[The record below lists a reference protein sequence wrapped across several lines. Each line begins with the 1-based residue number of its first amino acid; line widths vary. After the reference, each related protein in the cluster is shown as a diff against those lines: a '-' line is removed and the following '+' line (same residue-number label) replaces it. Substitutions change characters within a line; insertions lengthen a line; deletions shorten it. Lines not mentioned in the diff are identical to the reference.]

1 MTKRTTFLTRFLAMA
16 LALVLCAS
24 NVMPGLALRASAAGP
39 AMTEARMLAGG
50 YSMPMLEK
58 QLSMEEQALLNS
70 GYLKSET
77 REVTPLQGEVKID
90 GNTITVEKNIGN
102 WGVCGGGIEVGG
114 QYTPVDPEDLCEDG
128 VATFETDALAY
139 TVRVQYLNYQTISLE
154 TQEKLLNAHATL
166 KQGVANLNKGAGT
179 NAKLDYIKLLIPELV
194 GYIDADMAE
203 ILGIEE
209 ATDAIN
215 ALNAQINANGVLDL
229 QAMNQAY
236 AAANAYEYLK
246 TNGAAYKA
254 KAAETAAHLET
265 LSKLKEKTKLAEALI
280 EAGHEN
286 TWNGFVENVSE
297 TAETL
302 GVVAAADWSG
312 ADLIADSDVN
322 YADLQAK
329 VEAITATTEVE
340 LVEILGVMM
349 SEISAKSDNAVDV
362 NVVIELYYTYENEVI
377 RYVNDVTNS
386 MVVAKGATPGEV
398 LAVINPAE
406 GEAIAKNMVWAGVY
420 EEGQFERSVSELP
433 ETVTEPVTYTVTYS
447 PKKYDVNFTYD
458 NETKSL
464 PYGYVVTLPVA
475 GDDAS
480 YDYFVNDE
488 AAEEGSQITIVGETT
503 IERLKG
509 AQYKSDDLYK
519 IVAKNSS
526 NAVDQA
532 ILNSGALEGDTAYKF
547 RVPTQ
552 DSVEMKLEDGTL
564 SAPTYNSGKLGNWVP
579 NRYGVKGAE
588 AADMLSFNGATTAA
602 YDVKE
607 ADVVYRLSVD
617 ADVSDV
623 PAKLAYIKEQ
633 AYEAKG
639 ALDGLTGEIH
649 SEMGDLTQGMLA
661 GITSSVKFLDLTPG
675 DGNQNDQACK
685 DLRVYFT
692 DLINSITGDPENYD
706 VLPGNYNLATGNL
719 KLYDM
724 ITEYIA
730 DGLAYY
736 YTDNNVAAVRKEVA
750 ELSKKLNGLVGDEAK
765 EIALGV
771 IMGDYFKN
779 DPEKAE
785 RYISKIKDIG
795 TKLTETNEGL
805 AMDIKYIDCTSAN
818 LGKLMEAL
826 SSLKEE
832 DIKTNALA
840 EGAPY
845 METTLTVRNS
855 SLRAVQAQVYVN
867 NNYVGAVS
875 TDGVLSGEILPA
887 GSMSALLAGVEK
899 LAKAEINNVEGL
911 DKFAFYTRVQVEG
924 AAEDGMT
931 MDKNVTVVYNYMP
944 DVYTVK
950 VEGMDDQYITIEDR
964 EINLER
970 HPNHPGVVNEYTI
983 DGETGIFAQKY
994 TFTAEQLTSLFTNN
1008 TYTVGLY
1015 VNKQNQEDFANH
1027 FEDLNPVY
1035 ADAEK
1040 EVLAGLNPTQPINGA
1055 GIKEM
1060 GSAFVSSKYSY
1071 VELNGVPFIENNTD
1085 GLQVHMDALI
1095 GAMLADDEFGSE
1107 RLIALAQ
1114 GKEKVLVTSKMSLNP
1129 SKPVARSGELMWND
1143 LDFVWAPESIPEK
1156 MVTVGNALNAVRDYL
1171 KFQSAGDGKTM
1182 NVTLNLPQPVYEVY
1196 LTALLATG
1204 NLDKSDVNAINN
1216 QIAFQFFYD
1225 YLKEVVAN
1233 EKITAD
1239 TYENTLN
1246 MMIKEFNDIAD
1257 KAISA
1262 IEVSQYKNHYEAL
1275 RRALNGER
1283 VTYNFDAD
1291 KALVTMEAFGK
1302 DMNAIIN
1309 AMGIDLGGYENMV
1322 YELNYP
1328 ETKILTDIKV
1338 TLVNAVDSQLQAAVI
1353 DLANHGGKKQTA
1365 IHAYDF
1371 TTDLI
1376 ARAAAL
1382 KGETAI
1388 MLLDNVTGDLN
1399 IAQSGIIDLNGKTI
1413 TGNLNFTG
1421 RKLIIVD
1428 SCQDTKAAGGI
1439 TGSIKGDVVILAGEY
1454 NTNVDSFLRDGYYKD
1469 SDNFVKNALY
1479 TVEGGIYNID
1489 TVKLFDENYVEGYL
1503 PAVHYLAA
1511 ELAIDL
1517 VLNYYTAASLSVD
1530 NYDLYAISFD
1540 DIVGILGTDSN
1551 KGKVSKVLNDLLGMF
1566 RFEGPNG
1573 EQYGGIDG
1581 FINQVIADLTD
1592 FSAIAAAVESGE
1604 KVVGYTFTTHPWSI
1618 SIDHIE
1624 NGDYMTVGIV
1634 PNEKITDKFTVGLA
1648 FSGANKDKVLPYL
1661 NELAQIVEK
1670 FDVKIDL
1677 HQPEI
1682 ISDELQIGGGAV
1694 ADIVLDFSHNCD
1706 YNRMLAAV
1714 LAFAH
1719 EDLTEEFIENGC
1731 IMDLNDIL
1739 AEITVGEFF
1748 SAIKKAVEAKEWDF
1762 AALAAKAGVELT
1774 NAQVDKLNEYYDKFQ
1789 NGAGKILSKLEVRY
1803 DDTTPMAE
1811 LMNPHAEIGSGIFV
1825 IDGYIGEKHPDA
1837 SYRGYGVQFNL
1848 DKIDAKITVKLAPK
1862 CNGLWGDVNWDGKVN
1877 TKDATC
1883 VLRYYVDLI
1892 EGNELHR
1899 CVADV
1904 NGDGKINTKDA
1915 TLILRH
1921 YVDLIGKFPV
1931 EE

>member
-1 MTKRTTFLTRFLAMA
+1 MTKRTTFLTRFLALA

-24 NVMPGLALRASAAGP
+24 NVMPGLALRASAAAP
-39 AMTEARMLAGG
+39 AVTESNMVASG
-50 YSMPMLEK
+50 YSFLGSP
-58 QLSMEEQALLNS
+58 LSAAEEALLYS
-70 GYLKSET
+70 GYLKSES
-77 REVTPLQGEVKID
+77 REVTPLYGEVNLE
-90 GNTITVEKNIGN
+90 GNTVTVNPQIGN
-102 WGVCGGGIEVGG
+102 WEVCGGGVQVGE
-114 QYTPVDPEDLCEDG
+114 QYTAIDPQDLCDDG

-139 TVRVQYLNYQTISLE
+139 TVYVQYLYYQMISLE

-166 KQGVANLNKGAGT
+166 KQGVANLNKGVGT
-179 NAKLDYIKLLIPELV
+179 NASLDYIKLLIPELR

-236 AAANAYEYLK
+236 VAANDYEYLK
-246 TNGAAYKA
+246 TNGTAYQA
-254 KAAETAAHLET
+254 KAAETAAYLET
-265 LSKLKEKTKLAEALI
+265 LSKLKEKTKLEEALI
-280 EAGHEN
+280 AAGHEN
-286 TWNGFVENVSE
+286 TWNGFVDTVSE

-302 GVVAAADWSG
+302 GVVANADWSG
-312 ADLIADSDVN
+312 AALIADSGVD

-329 VEAITATTEVE
+329 VEAISATTDVE
-340 LVEILGVMM
+340 MTEILPVMI
-349 SEISAKSDNAVDV
+349 SEISAKSENAVDV
-362 NVVIELYYTYENEVI
+362 NIVIELYYTYENDVI
-377 RYVNDVTNS
+377 RYANDVTNAV
-386 MVVAKGATPGEV
+386 VVAKGATADEV
-398 LAVINPAE
+398 LAAMNTAE
-406 GEAIAKNMVWAGVY
+406 GEAIAKTMTWAGVY
-420 EEGQFERSVSELP
+420 EDGKFERSVSELP
-433 ETVTEPVTYTVTYS
+433 EVATEAITYTVTYS
-447 PKKYDVNFTYD
+447 PKEYDVTFVYD

-475 GDDAS
+475 GEDAS

-488 AAEEGSQITIVGETT
+488 AAEEGSQVTIVGETV
-503 IERLKG
+503 IERVKG

-519 IVAKNSS
+519 IVARNSS

-532 ILNSGALEGDTAYKF
+532 ILNSGALEGDASYKF

-552 DSVEMKLEDGTL
+552 DSVEMKLEEGVL
-564 SAPTYNSGKLGNWVP
+564 SAPAYNSGKLGNWVP
-579 NRYGVKGAE
+579 NRYGVKGA
-588 AADMLSFNGATTAA
+588 ADADMTSFNGETTAP

-607 ADVVYRLSVD
+607 ADVVYRLSVN
-617 ADVSDV
+617 ADVSEI

-633 AYEAKG
+633 AYDAKG

-661 GITSSVKFLDLTPG
+661 GITSSVKFLDLTPD
-675 DGNQNDQACK
+675 DGNKNDQDCK

-706 VLPGNYNLATGNL
+706 ALPGNYNLATGNL

-724 ITEYIA
+724 ITEYVSN
-730 DGLAYY
+730 GLAYY
-736 YTDNNVAAVRKEVA
+736 YTGDNAATIRKEVA
-750 ELSKKLNGLVGDEAK
+750 ELSEKLNGLVGDEQK

-805 AMDIKYIDCTSAN
+805 AMDIKYIDCASAN
-818 LGKLMEAL
+818 LGKLMEVL

-875 TDGVLSGEILPA
+875 TDGVLSGETLPA
-887 GSMSALLAGVEK
+887 GSMDTLLAGVEK

-911 DKFAFYTRVQVEG
+911 DKFAFYTRNQVEG
-924 AAEDGMT
+924 AAEDGMV

-950 VEGMDDQYITIEDR
+950 VDGMEYQFITIEDR
-964 EINLER
+964 EIDLER

-983 DGETGIFAQKY
+983 GEETAIFAQKY
-994 TFTAEQLTSLFTNN
+994 TFTADQLNTLFGSDK
-1008 TYTVGLY
+1008 TYTVTCY
-1015 VNKQNQEDFANH
+1015 VNKENQNEFVAH

-1040 EVLAGLNPTQPINGA
+1040 EVLAGLNPTQSINGA
-1055 GIKEM
+1055 GLKEM
-1060 GSAFVSSKYSY
+1060 GTAFVTSKYAY
-1071 VELNGVPFIENNTD
+1071 VELNGMPFMENTTD
-1085 GLQVHMDALI
+1085 GLQVHIDALV
-1095 GAMLADDEFGSE
+1095 GAMLADEEFGSE

-1114 GKEKVLVTSKMSLNP
+1114 GTEKVLVSSKISLNP
-1129 SKPVARSGELMWND
+1129 SKPVARSNEMMWQD
-1143 LDFVWAPESIPEK
+1143 LDFVWAPATIPEK
-1156 MVTVGNALNAVRDYL
+1156 MVTVGNALNAVRDYIS
-1171 KFQSAGDGKTM
+1171 FQSAGDGKTM
-1182 NVTLNLPQPVYEVY
+1182 NVTLDLPQPVYEVY

-1216 QIAFQFFYD
+1216 QIAFQFFAD
-1225 YLKEVVAN
+1225 YLELVVQN

-1246 MMIKEFNDIAD
+1246 MMIKEFNEIAD

-1262 IEVSQYKNHYEAL
+1262 IEVSQYKDHYEAL

-1322 YELNYP
+1322 YELNNP
-1328 ETKILTDIKV
+1328 ETKVVTDIKV
-1338 TLVNAVDSQLQAAVI
+1338 TLVNAVDSKLQAAVI
-1353 DLANHGGKKQTA
+1353 DLANHGGKKETA

-1371 TTDLI
+1371 TTDVVS
-1376 ARAAAL
+1376 RVAAL

-1428 SCQDTKAAGGI
+1428 SCQDTTAAGGI
-1439 TGSIKGDVVILAGEY
+1439 TGTISGDVVILAGKY
-1454 NTNVDSFLRDGYYKD
+1454 NANVDSFLRDGYYKD

-1489 TVKLFDENYVEGYL
+1489 TVKVFDENYVEGYL

-1511 ELAIDL
+1511 EIAIDMA
-1517 VLNYYTAASLSVD
+1517 LNYYTAASLSVD

-1551 KGKVSKVLNDLLGMF
+1551 KGKVGKLLNDLLAMF
-1566 RFEGPNG
+1566 SFEGPNG
-1573 EQYGGIDG
+1573 EALGGIDG
-1581 FINQVIADLTD
+1581 FINQVVADLTD
-1592 FSAIAAAVESGE
+1592 FSAIADAVAAGE
-1604 KVVGYTFTTHPWSI
+1604 KVGAYTFTTHPWSVAI
-1618 SIDHIE
+1618 KHVE

-1634 PNEKITDKFTVGLA
+1634 PNEKITDNFTIGLA
-1648 FSGANKDKVLPYL
+1648 FSGANKDKALPYL
-1661 NELAQIVEK
+1661 NWLAATVSVNE
-1670 FDVKIDL
+1670 FEIDL

-1682 ISDELQIGGGAV
+1682 VNDELQIGGSAV
-1694 ADIVLDFSHNCD
+1694 TDITLDFSRDCD

-1719 EDLTEEFIENGC
+1719 EDLTKEFVKNGC

-1739 AEITVGEFF
+1739 AEITVGQFF
-1748 SAIKKAVEAKEWDF
+1748 GAIKTAVENKEWNF
-1762 AALAAKAGVELT
+1762 AALAAKAEVELT
-1774 NAQVDKLNEYYDKFQ
+1774 DAQVAKLNEYYDKFQ
-1789 NGAGKILSKLEVRY
+1789 KGAGKILAMLETRY
-1803 DDTTPMAE
+1803 EDTTPMSE
-1811 LMNPHAEIGSGIFV
+1811 LMNPHGEIGDGIFV
-1825 IDGYIGEKHPDA
+1825 MTGYIGEKHPDA

-1848 DKIDAKITVKLAPK
+1848 DKIDVKLTVKLAPK
-1862 CNGLWGDVNWDGKVN
+1862 CNGLWGDADNDGDV
-1877 TKDATC
+1877 D
-1883 VLRYYVDLI
+1883 YVDAMVIAQYDVWLI
-1892 EGNELHR
+1892 EDEDIHR
-1899 CVADV
+1899 CVSDV
-1904 NGDGKINTKDA
+1904 DGNGVID
-1915 TLILRH
+1915 
-1921 YVDLIGKFPV
+1921 YVDAMLVAQYDIWLIDKFPV